1 MSLEI
6 ERKFMIDRFPE
17 HLKLLCSAYIE
28 QGYVC
33 ANPEVRVR
41 HGIDEMTGKE
51 NYTLTIKGDGTL
63 SRPEMETDVEQSFYD
78 EVVSLINKPMITKK
92 YRCYDFEGH
101 RLEVS
106 LVDEGTEHE
115 FCYAEI
121 EFPSEEEANAFVK
134 PNFLGEEVTNDEDGK
149 MITYWMETRIIEK

>member
-6 ERKFMIDRFPE
+6 ERKFMIDHFPE

-28 QGYVC
+28 QGYVS
-33 ANPEVRVR
+33 ANPEVRIR

-51 NYTLTIKGDGTL
+51 NYTLTIKGDGML

-134 PNFLGEEVTNDEDGK
+134 PDFLGEEVTNDEDGK
-149 MITYWMETRIIEK
+149 MITYWMETRMTKE

>member
-6 ERKFMIDRFPE
+6 ERKFMIDDFPK
-17 HLKLLCSAYIE
+17 HLELLKSAYVE

-33 ANPEVRVR
+33 AQPEVRIR
-41 HGIDEMTGKE
+41 HGVDEMTGKE
-51 NYTLTIKGDGTL
+51 NYTLTIKGEGTL
-63 SRPEMETDVEQSFYD
+63 SREEIETDVDKSFY
-78 EVVSLINKPMITKK
+78 ENVVQFINKPMITKK
-92 YRCYDFEGH
+92 YRCYLLEGY

-106 LVDEGTEHE
+106 LVDEGTKHE

-134 PNFLGEEVTNDEDGK
+134 PDFLGEEVTEDESGK
-149 MITYWMETRIIEK
+149 MITYWMETRFVNG